1 MYDNDNLKSFDENT
15 NKTIKEEPEEMNEWK
30 AAEPSE
36 STGFVLVNEPEG
48 EEKAETAEAVEATV
62 VPSTTDD
69 SSANVQQT
77 EETTQGVYS
86 STYEQQTYTSAP
98 AGSGAQPYSA
108 RDIQPRKKTG
118 WGKRIVILCLSGLL
132 LGSCAAGAYLGITYL
147 AGKSNQTV
155 ENHIQESQ
163 QEVIEKEPEI
173 SQVET
178 VSPGQVTVGVAYDVS
193 PVVENVMPAMVSI
206 VNNYTETYSTFFGQT
221 YTQQAASSGS
231 GIIIGENETEIVI
244 ATNYHVISGSDEIVI
259 TFADGSSATAYIK
272 GSNPDMDLAVVS
284 VPLESLTAETKNSI
298 AVASLGN
305 SDELKLGQPVI
316 AIGNALGYGQSVT
329 TGVVSAI
336 DREISMEDGVT
347 GSYIQ
352 TDAAINP
359 GNSGGAL
366 LNMSGQVIG
375 INSSKIGGS
384 TIEGMGYAIPISAA
398 EPIISNL
405 SLESTKIKVDAAEQ
419 GYLGIYIEEITAS
432 DSQRYGMPQGVYIRG
447 LVEGGAAEQSDLHIR
462 DIIVGFGSFEVSSQ
476 ADLQEAMQ
484 YYAKGDTVSVEVMR
498 VQNNEYQSVTV
509 EITLGE
515 KPKN

>member
-1 MYDNDNLKSFDENT
+1 MYDNDNVNSFDENK
-15 NKTIKEEPEEMNEWK
+15 NNEINREQEPVEN
-30 AAEPSE
+30 
-36 STGFVLVNEPEG
+36 TGFVPVNEPE
-48 EEKAETAEAVEATV
+48 EENSNM
-62 VPSTTDD
+62 P
-69 SSANVQQT
+69 VQS
-77 EETTQGVYS
+77 EPTTQGVYS
-86 STYEQQTYTSAP
+86 STYAQQDQSVSQGVYSETETQPTYTTASEGTGAP
-98 AGSGAQPYSA
+98 IYSA

-118 WGKRIVILCLSGLL
+118 WGKRIAVLCLSGLL
-132 LGSCAAGAYLGITYL
+132 LGSCAAGSYLGIMHL
-147 AGKSNQTV
+147 AGKSNPVT
-155 ENHIQESQ
+155 ESPSKESEQ
-163 QEVIEKEPEI
+163 DVIHKEPEI
-173 SQVET
+173 SQVEII
-178 VSPGQVTVGVAYDVS
+178 SPGQVSVGVAYDVS

-206 VNNYTETYSTFFGQT
+206 VNNFTETYSTFFGQT
-221 YTQQAASSGS
+221 YTQQSASSGS

-244 ATNYHVISGSDEIVI
+244 ATNYHVIAGSDEIVI

-272 GSNPDMDLAVVS
+272 GSNPNMDLAVVS
-284 VPLESLTAETKNSI
+284 VPLASLTAETKTSI

-305 SDELKLGQPVI
+305 SDDLKLGQPVI

-336 DREISMEDGVT
+336 DREIAMEGGVT
-347 GSYIQ
+347 GKFIQ

-398 EPIISNL
+398 EPIINDL

-419 GYLGIYIEEITAS
+419 GYLGVYIEEITAS

-447 LVEGGAAEQSDLHIR
+447 LVEGGAAEKSDLQIR

-484 YYAKGDTVSVEVMR
+484 YYKKGDTVSVEVMR
-498 VQNNEYQSVTV
+498 VQNNEYQSVTL

-515 KPKN
+515 KPVN